1 MDFYQQ
7 TLFKILK
14 LQGSFEVVLDEL
26 VKLVSSELDI
36 SRVSVW
42 RGSSSAGGIACLALY
57 DKISHKVEK
66 GLFLSAQ
73 LYPSYFSAINKT
85 VCLNVEDAR
94 EDQRTSEFLNN
105 YLLPLSIFSMLDA
118 PIIVNG
124 EVKGVICFEQVYHK
138 RTWTNDELILVS
150 EIAQF
155 VAQQIVQEERRVVEE
170 KFTTIVENSLDAIY
184 FFKTIRNQN
193 HKVVDL
199 VLQDLNPSAVCEQKK
214 EKDSLV
220 GRSLLEV
227 FSNYDMT
234 KFFQLYLNTADSGQS
249 FEKEYSV
256 IDENNMS
263 YAYLHLVQHIKD
275 GIVIFSKNLTI
286 RKRFEEKL
294 VDEKDKVLS
303 IVNAFPMMLFVKNRQ
318 GHYIQVNE
326 LFCNFLE
333 LPPDE
338 VIGKNVYDFF
348 AANESQ
354 LHQYVDLK
362 VLRTGN
368 NEVYECKTKMPNGQ
382 YVNVV
387 LTKAPLRDSH
397 GSIIGIIGV
406 GQDVTEQR
414 RAENQHKRLQAQMV
428 QSSKLTSIGTLATG
442 IAHEINNPLTVIL
455 GFLGVL
461 EEILDERQMH
471 DSDLKAATQ
480 SMHSALER
488 IRIIV
493 KELRTYARSDSE
505 KLEYVDFHESLNST
519 LLLCKNLFEKEN
531 IFIKLDLNCNRPLF
545 SGNRSATQQ
554 AIMNIL
560 SNARDAILDAKRG
573 GEIFVRTSLD
583 RGHILVDFIDNGC
596 GISPENL
603 PKIFDPFFTTKEPS
617 RGSGLGLG
625 IVQIIVQNAG
635 GEIQIQS
642 EIGKGTSLRLRL
654 PLADIVRPIDE
665 NAKMDH
671 LKSKARYKVLVVD
684 DEKDIVTVIQ
694 TILQPLG
701 FDIDAASNG
710 RDALSMMFKDIPY
723 DLVISDFRIPGLDGD
738 KMFTEAK
745 LKGFSGK
752 SLLITGLLADLS
764 TKRIEEISFSVD
776 DVLRKPFDKEM
787 LINVLKRM
795 GFILGV

>member
-1 MDFYQQ
+1 MDFYQR

-14 LQGSFEVVLDEL
+14 LQGAFDSVLEEL
-26 VKLVSSELDI
+26 VKLVSAELDV

-42 RGSSSAGGIACLALY
+42 RGSASAGGISCLALY
-57 DKISHKVEK
+57 DNISKNVER
-66 GLFLSAQ
+66 GVFLSAH

-85 VCLNVEDAR
+85 VCLSIEDAR

-105 YLLPLSIFSMLDA
+105 YLLPLNICSMLDA
-118 PIIVNG
+118 PIIING
-124 EVKGVICFEQVYHK
+124 EVRGVICFEQVNHK
-138 RTWTNDELILVS
+138 RTWTNDELVFVA

-155 VAQQIVQEERRVVEE
+155 VAQQIVQEERRVIEE

-184 FFKTIRNQN
+184 FFKTIRNQ
-193 HKVVDL
+193 KQEVVDL

-214 EKDSLV
+214 EKEILV

-227 FSNYDMT
+227 FFNYDMT
-234 KFFQLYLNTADSGQS
+234 DSFKLYRDAAEVGQS
-249 FEKEYSV
+249 FEREYSV
-256 IDENNMS
+256 IDENNMNS
-263 YAYLHLVQHIKD
+263 AYLHLVQQIKD
-275 GIVIFSKNLTI
+275 GVVIFSKNLTA

-294 VDEKDKVLS
+294 IDEKDRILS
-303 IVNAFPMMLFVKNRQ
+303 IINAFPMMFFVKDRQ
-318 GHYIQVNE
+318 GHYIQVND
-326 LFCNFLE
+326 LFCHFVE
-333 LPPDE
+333 LTSDQ
-338 VIGKNVYDFF
+338 VVGKNAYDLF
-348 AANESQ
+348 AADEAQ

-368 NEVYECKTKMPNGQ
+368 TEVYECKTKKANGQ
-382 YVNVV
+382 CVSVV
-387 LTKAPLRDSH
+387 LTKAPLRDSQ
-397 GSIIGIIGV
+397 GVIIGVVGV
-406 GQDVTEQR
+406 GQDITEQR
-414 RAENQHKRLQAQMV
+414 KTENQHKRLQAQMV

-442 IAHEINNPLTVIL
+442 IAHEINNPLTVIF
-455 GFLGVL
+455 GFLGVI

-471 DSDLKAATQ
+471 DGDLKSATK
-480 SMHSALER
+480 SMHAALER

-505 KLEYVDFHESLNST
+505 KLEYVDFHESLNAT

-531 IFIKLDLNCNRPLF
+531 IYIKLDLNCNRPLF

-573 GEIFVRTSLD
+573 GEISVKTSLD
-583 RGHILVDFIDNGC
+583 REHILVDFVDNGC
-596 GISPENL
+596 GIPPENL
-603 PKIFDPFFTTKEPS
+603 SKIFDPFFTTKEPS

-625 IVQIIVQNAG
+625 IVQTIVQNAG

-642 EIGKGTSLRLRL
+642 EVGKGTSLRLRL

-665 NAKMDH
+665 NAKMGH

-684 DEKDIVTVIQ
+684 DEKDIVTIIQ
-694 TILQPLG
+694 AILEPLG
-701 FDIDAASNG
+701 FDVDTASNG
-710 RDALSMMFKDIPY
+710 RDALAMMFKDISY
-723 DLVISDFRIPGLDGD
+723 DLVISDFRMPGLDGD

-764 TKRIEEISFSVD
+764 TKQIEEISFSVD
-776 DVLRKPFDKEM
+776 DVLRKPFDKDM
-787 LINVLKRM
+787 LTNVIKRM